1 MATDKTDKSLPS
13 LFSDLARETVDLV
26 RQEMALARAEISQKI
41 TSAERGLVAL
51 IVGGVIILAGLMLL
65 LQAVVNAL
73 GMALPE
79 ETAPWLAPLI
89 VGAVVAVIGYA
100 MLKGGRSRLQPDN
113 LMPNRTVESLRRDAA
128 VAQETVR

>member
-89 VGAVVAVIGYA
+89 VGTVVAVIGYV
-100 MLKGGRSRLQPDN
+100 MLKGARSRLQPDN

>member
-73 GMALPE
+73 GMALPQ

-89 VGAVVAVIGYA
+89 VGAVVAVIGYV

>member
-89 VGAVVAVIGYA
+89 VGTVVAVIGYV

-113 LMPNRTVESLRRDAA
+113 LMLNRTVESLRRDAA

>member
-89 VGAVVAVIGYA
+89 VGAVVAVIGYV

>member
-100 MLKGGRSRLQPDN
+100 MLKGGRSRLQPDK

>member
-51 IVGGVIILAGLMLL
+51 IVGGVIILAGLMQL
-65 LQAVVNAL
+65 LQSVVNAL

>member
-1 MATDKTDKSLPS
+1 MAVDKTEKSLPS

-51 IVGGVIILAGLMLL
+51 VIGGVIILAGLMLL
-65 LQAVVNAL
+65 LQAIVNAL
-73 GMALPE
+73 GMALPA

-89 VGAVVAVIGYA
+89 VGAVVAVIGYL
-100 MLKGGRSRLQPDN
+100 MLRGGRAKLQPDN
-113 LMPNRTVESLRRDAA
+113 LMPHRTVDSLRRDAA